1 MTYKLYY
8 FDIYGRAE
16 AIRFLLSH
24 AKQEFEDVR
33 VSGDSWTELKSS
45 GKLEFGQIPMLEH
58 DGKNLAQS
66 WSILRYLGKVHGY
79 YPEDW
84 ENGWK
89 VDSLVDAVED
99 FYGKYFKAHFEKD
112 EDRKKEY
119 FKQFLEWLPSWVN
132 AIQKRI
138 AANEDPHYAAG
149 NKRTIADFALATV
162 AFNFINNEANPH
174 HADIAPLTKKED
186 FPVLTTYLTK
196 LHEELKDYLTA
207 RPQPRPF

>member
-16 AIRFLLSH
+16 AIRFLLHH
-24 AKQEFEDVR
+24 AKVEFEDVR
-33 VSGDSWTELKSS
+33 VAGESFAELKAS
-45 GKLEFGQIPMLEH
+45 GKLEFGQVPMLEH
-58 DGKNLAQS
+58 DGKHLAQS
-66 WSILRYLGKVHGY
+66 WSILRYLGKIHGY

-89 VDSLVDAVED
+89 VDSILDAVED
-99 FYGKYFKAHFEKD
+99 YFSKYFKAQFEKD
-112 EDRKKEY
+112 EDRKK
-119 FKQFLEWLPSWVN
+119 QFTQDFLNFLPGWIT

-138 AANEDPHYAAG
+138 AANEDPHYAVG
-149 NKRTIADFALATV
+149 NKRTIADFALACI

-174 HADIAPLTKKED
+174 HAETAPLTKKED

-196 LHEELKDYLTA
+196 LHEELKDYLTS
-207 RPQPRPF
+207 RPTPRPF